1 MIRAGVGTGVRLGT
15 GADTR
20 SLGSVTST
28 GSGSSPRAIASEPL
42 NAPLLTDRRC
52 RGPLPGATM
61 PSRGRRSSRVGRADG
76 GWPAKTGRVV
86 PAAGACRRRLIW
98 NSRTAA
104 DLKEMEKHVTT
115 SILALEPGF
124 FRVIG
129 GGLGAIV
136 LYALV
141 GLLLM
146 LLGFYAIDL
155 TTPGK
160 LNQLVREGRP
170 NAVAV
175 TAFGMV
181 SMAFIIVVAIYG
193 SSGRLLEGLLA
204 SLIFGLVGIVVQA
217 IAVRILEW
225 VTGIDIGDVLAAEER
240 RPQAF
245 VVCAAHIALGLVVAV
260 AIL

>member
-1 MIRAGVGTGVRLGT
+1 L
-15 GADTR
+15 
-20 SLGSVTST
+20 
-28 GSGSSPRAIASEPL
+28 E
-42 NAPLLTDRRC
+42 
-52 RGPLPGATM
+52 
-61 PSRGRRSSRVGRADG
+61 
-76 GWPAKTGRVV
+76 
-86 PAAGACRRRLIW
+86 
-98 NSRTAA
+98 
-104 DLKEMEKHVTT
+104 EEHVTT
-115 SILALEPGF
+115 SVLALEPGF

-217 IAVRILEW
+217 VAVRILEW

-240 RPQAF
+240 RPQTF
-245 VVCAAHIALGLVVAV
+245 VVCAAHLALGLVVAV